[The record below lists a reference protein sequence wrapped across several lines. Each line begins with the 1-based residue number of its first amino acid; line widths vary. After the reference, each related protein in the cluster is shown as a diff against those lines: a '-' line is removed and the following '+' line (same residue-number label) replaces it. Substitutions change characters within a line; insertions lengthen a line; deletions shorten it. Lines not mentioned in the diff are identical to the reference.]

1 MTTQAVQLKRSE
13 KVYLAGIRTLRT
25 RLNEEA
31 KELNWLDKNIEYIR
45 AGQFGA
51 LKNLYVM
58 DR

>member
-1 MTTQAVQLKRSE
+1 MAGQVVQLKRSD
-13 KVYLAGIRTLRT
+13 KCYLSGIRKITS

-45 AGQFGA
+45 AGKFGA
-51 LKNLYVM
+51 LKNLVEM

>member
-1 MTTQAVQLKRSE
+1 MSQAVQLKRSE

-25 RLNEEA
+25 KLNDEA

-45 AGQFGA
+45 SGQFGA

>member
-1 MTTQAVQLKRSE
+1 MTGQAVQLKRSD
-13 KVYLAGIRTLRT
+13 KVYLSGRRCVLS
-25 RLNEEA
+25 RLNDEA

-45 AGQFGA
+45 AGRFGA